1 MLDQLA
7 GQDVTVC
14 NGYPVA
20 AEPQAAYKYAHGSEV
35 ARDLAQG
42 CTDASRTTYAH
53 RIGRHVSVLLGARSR
68 HCHCCSLGRSHLFT
82 YFSHFMFTY
91 SATRTSAA
99 VQFVHVD
106 LLRGVATVSF
116 KEGNM
121 YEYKNVSRR
130 AILSLMNNP
139 NMSLGFWVNHNLLDT
154 KRTSYKLVPSY
165 A

>member
-1 MLDQLA
+1 MQGPGTVIAAPLD
-7 GQDVTVC
+7 
-14 NGYPVA
+14 A
-20 AEPQAAYKYAHGSEV
+20 A
-35 ARDLAQG
+35 
-42 CTDASRTTYAH
+42 
-53 RIGRHVSVLLGARSR
+53 I
-68 HCHCCSLGRSHLFT
+68 CSLT
-82 YFSHFMFTY
+82 FSHFMFTY

-106 LLRGVATVSF
+106 LLRGVATVYF